1 MSVLVGVY
9 ILMILAI
16 ISAIF
21 ALEFKNFMLSVVG
34 LILMNLFIWGTLLLF
49 NAVLLAWIQL
59 IVYGGGFTALFLVVV
74 ALTEKQVDE
83 DFDWKRTVFGLVAV
97 VIIVTLL
104 IVAVSL
110 TGDITITPDTSSNFL
125 EVLWKDRATDII
137 LQAILYF
144 TTSVAIGVL
153 FLQHRK
159 KRIKEEVKA

>member
-97 VIIVTLL
+97 VIIVALL

>member
-74 ALTEKQVDE
+74 ALTEKQE
-83 DFDWKRTVFGLVAV
+83 QFLV
-97 VIIVTLL
+97 
-104 IVAVSL
+104 
-110 TGDITITPDTSSNFL
+110 
-125 EVLWKDRATDII
+125 
-137 LQAILYF
+137 
-144 TTSVAIGVL
+144 
-153 FLQHRK
+153 
-159 KRIKEEVKA
+159 